1 MIGMLRLHGK
11 EKNLTVLS
19 ELELDGK
26 SPPAREF
33 IAIDRSHFG
42 VRWGEFSPGRV
53 VVAEANVVFQFEAL
67 KTCWTQGGP

>member
-1 MIGMLRLHGK
+1 MLRLRGK
-11 EKNLTVLS
+11 EKNLTVLT
-19 ELELDGK
+19 ELELDGN

-42 VRWGEFSPGRV
+42 VRQGDFSPGRV
-53 VVAEANVVFQFEAL
+53 AGPEADVVFQFEAL